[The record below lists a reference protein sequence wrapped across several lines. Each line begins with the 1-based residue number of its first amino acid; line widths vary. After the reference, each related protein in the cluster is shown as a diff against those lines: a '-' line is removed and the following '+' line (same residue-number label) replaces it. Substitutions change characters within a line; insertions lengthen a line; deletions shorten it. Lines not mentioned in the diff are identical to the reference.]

1 MNKHYQIVIIGGG
14 TAGVTVASRLLRKN
28 QNLKEKIAII
38 DPADHHYYQPLWTL
52 VGAGVSSLKSS
63 RKDMESVI
71 PEGANWI
78 KQAVSSFQP
87 ENNSVIL
94 GDNTVVYYDFLV
106 VAPGL

>member
-71 PEGANWI
+71 PEGAHWI
-78 KQAVSSFQP
+78 KQAQLFVSKHLS
-87 ENNSVIL
+87 SLII
-94 GDNTVVYYDFLV
+94 YCK
-106 VAPGL
+106 

>member
-52 VGAGVSSLKSS
+52 VGAGYLVRKVLVKIWKVLYLK
-63 RKDMESVI
+63 VLT
-71 PEGANWI
+71 G
-78 KQAVSSFQP
+78 
-87 ENNSVIL
+87 
-94 GDNTVVYYDFLV
+94 
-106 VAPGL
+106 